1 MSSFKL
7 GVLGALSLAVPSVAL
22 AQVTPRDPVIIDVGP
37 SKDNSRQVTLREP
50 VIISVGPSKNNSLNP
65 PAEGIA
71 VIIKDGSP
79 DGFKVPTK
87 DLYHLAATWKLA
99 GEGGWDYLTMDASA
113 HRLYIPRG
121 TRIQVLDS
129 LSGALIGEVPGV
141 TGAHGVAL
149 DPELH
154 RAFATSGRDNTV
166 LVFDTQTLKPIG
178 QPIPVGDRPDAITY
192 DPITKRVFAFD
203 AGESANGNA
212 ATVIDAQ
219 TLKVLQSVPLGS
231 NPESAVPDGKGSVWV
246 NLEGSS
252 ELVQIDAASGKI
264 LGRHSLAPGE
274 EPTGIGLDVANSRVF
289 SGCANKKMIVTD
301 IKTGK
306 QLAAVPIG
314 EGVDAGA
321 FDPKNGLAF
330 ASNGR
335 DGTLSVVNFASDSS
349 VVVVQNI
356 PTHIGARTM
365 ALDPTNGDVFVVAAD
380 YLPAE
385 PVSAGERPR
394 RPRMVPGSAIVM
406 KFQRNST
413 P

>member
-1 MSSFKL
+1 MFSFKL
-7 GVLGALSLAVPSVAL
+7 GVLSAFALATASVAT
-22 AQVTPRDPVIIDVGP
+22 AQTSPRAPIVIVIDGA
-37 SKDNSRQVTLREP
+37 STNNGAGTSNSTGNLTIQ
-50 VIISVGPSKNNSLNP
+50 G
-65 PAEGIA
+65 A
-71 VIIKDGSP
+71 SP
-79 DGFKVPTK
+79 NGEVKVPLK
-87 DLYHLAATWKLA
+87 SLYHLGATWKLA
-99 GEGGWDYLTMDASA
+99 GEGGWDYLTLDSRAR
-113 HRLYIPRG
+113 RLYVTRG

-129 LSGALIGEVPGV
+129 QSGALIGEVAGV
-141 TGAHGVAL
+141 NGAHGVAL

-178 QPIPVGDRPDAITY
+178 QPIAVGDKPDAITF
-192 DPITKRVFAFD
+192 DPFTKRVFAFD
-203 AGESANGNA
+203 AGEGANGNA
-212 ATVIDAQ
+212 ATIIDAQ
-219 TLKVLQSVPLGS
+219 TLKVLRSVPLGS

-252 ELVQIDAASGKI
+252 ELVQLDAARGI
-264 LGRHSLAPGE
+264 IVGRHSLAPGT
-274 EPTGIGLDVANSRVF
+274 EPTGIGLDMVNGRVF

-301 IKTGK
+301 ARTGR

-335 DGTLSVVNFASDSS
+335 SGTLSVVNFASDS

-356 PTHIGARTM
+356 ATHIGARTM
-365 ALDPTNGDVFVVAAD
+365 ALDPQSGDVFVVAAD

-385 PVSAGERPR
+385 PLAAGERPG
-394 RPRMVPGSAIVM
+394 RPKMVPGSAVVM
-406 KFQRNST
+406 KFQRN
-413 P
+413 